1 MPMDRSQLG
10 QIIDAGRSSALNCL
24 AIGQTVPDA
33 DPIGKLFRN
42 EALNRAMFFK
52 VMEQIT
58 SLHHTV
64 SIVQTLI
71 YFPYNL
77 DNVYEGGDSILFD
90 DPNFHR
96 LMQVKMDINT
106 KSRQGQINYVMDLE
120 LIEMIHSLPSL
131 DPFLFKSRAEQLDLL
146 DRIHP
151 NYFNIDEAEWE
162 QIRGPIRAKILKLVK
177 GAFAGEDAA
186 KAQDKR
192 LDVLANRFLDKIW
205 EAKDVRGIEDFVR
218 SMDIPPHDAPELF
231 FAWKAVC
238 YYQSQFQKRQALL
251 RAFFTWIG
259 DDALARPIDIS
270 RLTRGDRDRLERD
283 LAALRGRIRQSYQ
296 KIVTIL
302 RTYED
307 SYQQFVDKHEPKAFK
322 EFLASADDHY
332 QEIAACLSAASH
344 AASIWRDTTE
354 RYGDRLNY
362 DKHRGLL
369 NTLCILFDAKVHVSE
384 IRATG

>member
-1 MPMDRSQLG
+1 MDSSQLG

-24 AIGQTVPDA
+24 EIGRSIPA
-33 DPIGKLFRN
+33 SDPMGKMFRN
-42 EALNRAMFFK
+42 EALNRSMFFK

-58 SLHHTV
+58 SLHHTI

-90 DPNFHR
+90 DPSFHR
-96 LMQVKMDINT
+96 LMQVKMNINT

-120 LIEMIHSLPSL
+120 LIEMIHALPSL
-131 DPFLFKSRAEQLDLL
+131 DPFLFKSKAEQLDLL

-151 NYFNIDEAEWE
+151 NYFNIDEKEWE

-177 GAFAGEDAA
+177 GAFSDVADKAA
-186 KAQDKR
+186 DKR

-218 SMDIPPHDAPELF
+218 SMEIPPHQAPELF

-238 YYQSQFQKRQALL
+238 FYQAQFQQRQPEL
-251 RAFFTWIG
+251 RAFFAWIG
-259 DDALARPIDIS
+259 DDSLARPLDVA
-270 RLTRGDRDRLERD
+270 RLTRGDRDRLELN
-283 LAALRGRIRQSYQ
+283 LAELRNRIRQSYQ

-307 SYQQFVDKHEPKAFK
+307 SYRRFVERHEPKPFK
-322 EFLASADDHY
+322 EFLAAADDHY

-344 AASIWRDTTE
+344 AAKIWGEWTD
-354 RYGDRLNY
+354 RYGERLNY
-362 DKHRGLL
+362 ENYRALL
-369 NTLCILFDAKVHVSE
+369 NTLCILFDAKVHTSDM
-384 IRATG
+384 RAAG